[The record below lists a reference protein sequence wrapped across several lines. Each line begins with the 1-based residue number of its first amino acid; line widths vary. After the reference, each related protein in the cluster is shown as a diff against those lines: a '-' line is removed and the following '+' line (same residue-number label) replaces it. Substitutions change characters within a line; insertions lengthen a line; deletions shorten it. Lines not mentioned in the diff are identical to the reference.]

1 MGEAIPLG
9 RACRR
14 CGEQVVLTVETERG
28 VYTDDLEA
36 LLQTSPGHR
45 ALLRAECDCPTPR
58 TVTLKGTTLPAT
70 SEQSTD

>member
-14 CGEQVVLTVETERG
+14 CGEQVILAVEAERG

-36 LLQTSPGHR
+36 LLQTSLEQK
-45 ALLRAECDCPTPR
+45 ALLRTECGCPTPR
-58 TVTLKGTTLPAT
+58 TVALKGTTLSTPG
-70 SEQSTD
+70 EQ

>member
-14 CGEQVVLTVETERG
+14 CGEQVILTVETDRG

-36 LLQTSPGHR
+36 LLQTSPDQK
-45 ALLRAECDCPTPR
+45 ALLRTECGCPTPR
-58 TVTLKGTTLPAT
+58 TVALKGTTLST
-70 SEQSTD
+70 TGEQ

>member
-14 CGEQVVLTVETERG
+14 CGEQVILTVETDRG

-36 LLQTSPGHR
+36 LLQTSPEQR
-45 ALLRAECDCPTPR
+45 ALLRTECDCPTPR
-58 TVTLKGTTLPAT
+58 TVALKGTTLST
-70 SEQSTD
+70 SSE

>member
-36 LLQTSPGHR
+36 LLQTEPGHK
-45 ALLRAECDCPTPR
+45 ALLRTKCDCPTPR
-58 TVTLKGTTLPAT
+58 TVAVKGTTIPT
-70 SEQSTD
+70 TGEQ

>member
-14 CGEQVVLTVETERG
+14 CGEQVVLTVETEQG

-36 LLQTSPGHR
+36 LLQTTPGQE
-45 ALLRAECDCPTPR
+45 ALLRTECDCPTPR
-58 TVTLKGTTLPAT
+58 TVAVKGTTPPT
-70 SEQSTD
+70 PDEQ

>member
-36 LLQTSPGHR
+36 LLQTAPGHK
-45 ALLRAECDCPTPR
+45 ALLRTECDCPTPR
-58 TVTLKGTTLPAT
+58 TVAMKGTTTPT
-70 SEQSTD
+70 TDGQ

>member
-14 CGEQVVLTVETERG
+14 CGEQVILTVETDRG

-36 LLQTSPGHR
+36 LLQTSPEQK
-45 ALLRAECDCPTPR
+45 ALLRTECDCPTSQ
-58 TVTLKGTTLPAT
+58 TVALKGTTLSTPG
-70 SEQSTD
+70 EQ